1 MDTLDNL
8 FVPGDHA
15 AFVSMVRENL
25 ERGAATK
32 RQLSSKEYI
41 QLARECW
48 NECPTDA
55 VYAMKMLIDPLVR
68 PEFLEEVP
76 EKWANSRDLFCE
88 LIAAIDSNGE
98 LLNAPPE
105 YIPPLH
111 PNVLL
116 AVIPAGSPT
125 AGTSPDPSAPADYM
139 VAFLDVL
146 GFKVLLT
153 TIGLEELIRR
163 YKELIETALRSQS
176 EAFPWS
182 MEIALVRNNPT
193 AGLMWLPIQTSYFSD
208 SLLLWV
214 NYHPQHVAPF
224 FDRCAKV
231 FCKALEI
238 GLPIRGAISIGNAVL
253 DKSNGIYLGQP
264 LVEVAE
270 LEKHS
275 NWVGVSLGA
284 SWKSQNLRPPI
295 PPDRVFVFEPPLT
308 EQGRQNFS
316 GLVLDWPR
324 IWRESR
330 NGTPMQ
336 KLSELCEPDL
346 SERTREKYAEAAR
359 FVEYSDK
366 NQNWF
371 LPEGSTRITLRDL

>member
-1 MDTLDNL
+1 MDTSDNL

-88 LIAAIDSNGE
+88 LIAVIDSNGE
-98 LLNAPPE
+98 LLNAPPG

-146 GFKVLLT
+146 GFKALVT

-182 MEIALVRNNPT
+182 VEIALVRNNPT

-371 LPEGSTRITLRDL
+371 LPEGATRIILRDL